1 MYRPPGREIRFGD
14 IFEAPHLFDIFL
26 RDDGVAVG
34 PTTLP
39 ARFAERFGQSAGVTI
54 EGAIPLYS
62 PNLPLPHRADFVL
75 AHGTTQRAVLVSD
88 NCTIATV
95 FGYGRDRPRPTSRLL
110 FAAVLDKPGE
120 IEDVAVTQPFNRF
133 ALEKA
138 GFFDGGIIDFRHLFI
153 VHARAVDPGRRKA
166 SLLDDVLD
174 ELEVRFSAHTVRRGP
189 LVIDRNA
196 DKLITLLRSA
206 GIAEADANEAGA
218 HVARALNLSW
228 HAEGGALGD
237 AAEAADDETP
247 GQEAVQRLAD
257 DLRALATA
265 TAEAAT
271 SLEAQLTRIT

>member
-1 MYRPPGREIRFGD
+1 MYRAPGPEVRFGD

-26 RDDGVAVG
+26 REDGVALG
-34 PTTLP
+34 TADLP

-62 PNLPLPHRADFVL
+62 PYLPPRDGDFVL
-75 AHGTTQRAVLVSD
+75 AHGTPQRAVLVSD

-95 FGYGRDRPRPTSRLL
+95 FGYGRDRPRPNSRLL

-120 IEDVAVTQPFNRF
+120 IDDVAVRRPFNRF

-138 GFFDGGIIDFRHLFI
+138 GFFAGGIIDFRHLFI
-153 VHARAVDPGRRKA
+153 VHARAVDPEHRKA

-247 GQEAVQRLAD
+247 GQEPVQRLAD

-265 TAEAAT
+265 AAEAAT